1 MAMDTRIDVALYS
14 LVDTTLIP
22 HTTFQR
28 AYDRIEQCFAAM
40 EQSTDPVGLAILGES
55 RTGKSRVLE
64 HFELSHQTFRNSEGI
79 VAPFLRI
86 RVPSKP
92 TVKGLCELLLH
103 KLGDPLF
110 EKGTEITKTL
120 RLIKLLTQAQTRI
133 LALDEFQHFYDKTT
147 HQVQHHVS
155 DWLKVLV
162 DEAQIGLV
170 VTGLPSC
177 VSIIQQNEQLNGRFM
192 APVRLFRFDWMI
204 EKQRD
209 DFVGILDGMRQAL
222 SAFELPDLASEPMA
236 FRCYCATGGLIGYL
250 AKVLKQAVWNALGA
264 NTMKISLAAL
274 AAAYQ
279 EAVVSDRPELKGLP
293 NPFTVEFRTVLD
305 PALLALV
312 RIVGTPKLED
322 APPPRRRSTPA
333 PKAADVLSAS

>member
-1 MAMDTRIDVALYS
+1 MAMDTRIDAALYS
-14 LVDTTLIP
+14 LVDATLIP
-22 HTTFQR
+22 HTTFLH
-28 AYDRIEQCFAAM
+28 AFKRIEQCFAAM
-40 EQSTDPVGLAILGES
+40 DQSTDPVGLAILGES

-64 HFELSHQTFRNSEGI
+64 HFELSHQTSRNSEGV

-147 HQVQHHVS
+147 HRVQHHVS

-192 APVRLFRFDWMI
+192 GPAYLHRFDWTVD
-204 EKQRD
+204 EQRN
-209 DFVGILDGMRQAL
+209 DFVAILAGMQQAL
-222 SAFELPDLASEPMA
+222 AMFELPDLASDQMA
-236 FRCYCATGGLIGYL
+236 FRFYCATGGLIGYL
-250 AKVLKQAVWNALGA
+250 AKILKQAVWDSLDAE
-264 NTMKISLAAL
+264 TTKIPLTAL
-274 AAAYQ
+274 ADAFE
-279 EAVVSDRPELKGLP
+279 EAVISDRPDLKALP
-293 NPFTVEFRTVLD
+293 NPFKAEFQSVLD

-312 RIVGTPKLED
+312 RIIGTPKLED
-322 APPPRRRSTPA
+322 PPPSRKRKPQA
-333 PKAADVLSAS
+333 PKAAEVLSAT